1 MYSVI
6 YKLEETSRQKN
17 RVMREELLGP
27 KVEKV
32 GVAIIEQIDEQGNRI
47 YYAYLLNLRDD
58 IMEGIIITSTGY
70 GENVNT
76 GEKIKTSTLRHSL
89 EVLLPQEAAK
99 IEPLME
105 DVFALSNEYWVSFW
119 VNDVMYDKKFIFL
132 PETITK
138 DKMKLIP
145 LLGEKGILI
154 S

>member
-1 MYSVI
+1 
-6 YKLEETSRQKN
+6 
-17 RVMREELLGP
+17 MRDELLGP

-32 GVAIIEQIDEQGNRI
+32 GVAIIEQIDEEGNRI